1 MSEHQYQTN
10 HALPASDSAGQHP
23 AFEAVDPISPAAPY
37 CGGKRHLA
45 RALIEHINSIP
56 HTTYA
61 EPFVG
66 MGGVFLRRTQKPP
79 SEVIND
85 LSGDEANFFRI
96 LQRHYAQF
104 IEVLKFQLTSRRE
117 FERLQATDPQTLT
130 DLERA
135 ARFLYL
141 QKTAFGG
148 KVTGRTFGIQPGQS
162 VRFDIAK
169 LGPMLEDLHER
180 LAGVVIEALPYDEFI
195 RRYDRD
201 GTLFYLDPPYWG
213 TEDYYGKSLFT
224 RTDFKQL
231 SMQLSAIKGRFIL
244 SLNDVP
250 EIRKLFRDF
259 HIRNVQVRYFLS
271 HNQSK
276 RAGELI
282 VSNGEL

>member
-1 MSEHQYQTN
+1 M
-10 HALPASDSAGQHP
+10 
-23 AFEAVDPISPAAPY
+23 
-37 CGGKRHLA
+37 A
-45 RALIEHINSIP
+45 RTLIEHINAIP

-85 LSGDEANFFRI
+85 LSGDVANFFRI
-96 LQRHYAQF
+96 LQRHYVQF
-104 IEVLKFQLTSRRE
+104 METLKFQLTSRRE
-117 FERLQATDPQTLT
+117 FERLSATDPHTLT

-148 KVTGRTFGIQPGQS
+148 KVTGRTFGVKPGGYPANFN
-162 VRFDIAK
+162 VTK
-169 LGPMLEDLHER
+169 LGPVLEDLHER

-224 RTDFKQL
+224 RSDFKQL
-231 SMQLSAIKGRFIL
+231 SMQLGAIKGRFIL

-250 EIRKLFRDF
+250 EIRILFRDF
-259 HIRNVQVRYFLS
+259 HIKNVQVRYFLS
-271 HNQSK
+271 QNQSK

-282 VSNGEL
+282 ISNGEL